1 MNTPPNPPITQAVAL
16 QTARALVP
24 VVSLLAIQIR
34 IAQDKFRI
42 EIRDKC
48 IAELEKKLTDQLK
61 ENIAQKGEIIRLQKQ
76 LIRTSDRLTRETQKY
91 TSTLN
96 QYERHFRD
104 AKDHIQ
110 DLKEQIAALKALS
123 PPSDST
129 PTGSESL

>member
-1 MNTPPNPPITQAVAL
+1 MNTPPAPPITQAVAL

-61 ENIAQKGEIIRLQKQ
+61 ENLAQKHEIIRLQKQ
-76 LIRTSDRLTRETQKY
+76 LLKANDRFSRETQKY
-91 TSTLN
+91 TSRLN
-96 QYERHFRD
+96 QYEGHFSD
-104 AKDHIQ
+104 AKNHIVE
-110 DLKEQIAALKALS
+110 LKEQIAALKAQS
-123 PPSDST
+123 PPLDSA
-129 PTGSESL
+129 PTDPELR